1 MRANRALELYARVE
15 RGEITQAEAEA
26 DIATD
31 QEQRRARRKMWAT
44 VYTVLIV
51 IGVVVVEVYTWVKEA
66 LE

>member
-26 DIATD
+26 DIVTD

>member
-1 MRANRALELYARVE
+1 VRANRALELYARVE

-26 DIATD
+26 EIVTD

-44 VYTVLIV
+44 VYAVLIV